1 VTSREVRVTIDRVK
15 AFEFDGGTVSEFINR
30 VRALLFERDLADH
43 VKLRSE
49 GSELVVEFRWMG
61 SSELR
66 YRISGGPVGFRAELD
81 GERVSPFHLPFRSQF
96 EDRFEKVVDAVGAK
110 VV

>member
-1 VTSREVRVTIDRVK
+1 LFPVFRVTIECVK
-15 AFEFDGGTVSEFINR
+15 AFEFDGGTVTEFVGR
-30 VRALLFERDLADH
+30 VRALLLERGLADH

-49 GSELVVEFRWMG
+49 GNELVVEFRWMG

-66 YRISGGPVGFRAELD
+66 YRISGGPTGFRADLD
-81 GERVSPFHLPFRSQF
+81 GQRISPFHSPFRSQF
-96 EDRFEKVVDAVGAK
+96 EDRFEKVVDAVGAR

>member
-1 VTSREVRVTIDRVK
+1 MRRVR
-15 AFEFDGGTVSEFINR
+15 AFEFEGGSVSEFINR
-30 VRALLFERDLADH
+30 VKALLVERGLADY
-43 VKLRSE
+43 VKLRRD

-66 YRISGGPVGFRAELD
+66 YRISGGPTGFRAELD
-81 GERVSPFHLPFRSQF
+81 GERVSPFHSPFKGQF

>member
-1 VTSREVRVTIDRVK
+1 VSSIPVKIDRVK
-15 AFEFDGGTVSEFINR
+15 AFEFDDGTVSEFIDR
-30 VRALLFERDLADH
+30 VQSVLFERGLADH
-43 VKLRSE
+43 VNLRSD

-66 YRISGGPVGFRAELD
+66 YRISGISNGFRAELN
-81 GERVSPFHLPFRSQF
+81 GERISPFHSPFKGQF
-96 EDRFEKVVDAVGAK
+96 EDRFEKVVNAVGAR